1 MAMFAKILEKNTT
14 LLEIN
19 GRSRGWGKFD
29 RSFREFPMLSLD
41 YLEWLRRSNP
51 DEYAVVMG
59 LSRNRLLLQANAAAL
74 GATMMLG
81 FQENQPG
88 ALPFL
93 NGDVTQQIAHAV
105 INHLQAD
112 EAERALGEMRLRHMT
127 QS

>member
-1 MAMFAKILEKNTT
+1 
-14 LLEIN
+14 
-19 GRSRGWGKFD
+19 
-29 RSFREFPMLSLD
+29 
-41 YLEWLRRSNP
+41 
-51 DEYAVVMG
+51 MG
-59 LSRNRLLLQANAAAL
+59 LSRNRLLPQANAAAL

-105 INHLQAD
+105 INHLPAD
-112 EAERALGEMRLRHMT
+112 EAERVLGEMRLRHMT

>member
-1 MAMFAKILEKNTT
+1 MAMFAKIMEENTT

-105 INHLQAD
+105 INHL
-112 EAERALGEMRLRHMT
+112 
-127 QS
+127 